1 MQQIDGTTEFGLGA
15 SDAAVTSVPVRRR
28 ALLSSF
34 LGWMFDGYETSTLIL
49 VGFSAMTS
57 LMHGASRSSMQLA
70 VGTAMSSTLLGW
82 AIGGMIGSVMA
93 DYIGRKRMLT
103 IAIAGYSIFTGL
115 TAFSATPEALIV
127 LRFLTGLFLGSEWST
142 GTALVAE
149 TWPASERAKA
159 LGIMQSGYGF
169 GFLLASLTW
178 LVALPLL
185 GQDAWRW
192 MFVLG
197 VLPAIVL
204 LFCRRSSYCSSVAQ
218 CLNRKCGR
226 RAAAQEL
233 IVRASRLLSDCVPPK
248 TTLLSS

>member
-1 MQQIDGTTEFGLGA
+1 
-15 SDAAVTSVPVRRR
+15 
-28 ALLSSF
+28 
-34 LGWMFDGYETSTLIL
+34 
-49 VGFSAMTS
+49 MTS

-149 TWPASERAKA
+149 TWPASKRAKA